1 MCRCGTKLVKKL
13 PNNLFISVSVKDE
26 EIKAVPV
33 KVVEV
38 EVKDLENPKVKS
50 ASLVCPICGR
60 ELVKK
65 EF

>member
-13 PNNLFISVSVKDE
+13 PNNLFISVEGE

-38 EVKDLENPKVKS
+38 EVKDLEKPKVKS

-60 ELVKK
+60 ELVRK

>member
-13 PNNLFISVSVKDE
+13 PNNLFISVKDE

-38 EVKDLENPKVKS
+38 EVKDLEKPKVKS
-50 ASLVCPICGR
+50 ASLVCPVCGR
-60 ELVKK
+60 MLVKK

>member
-13 PNNLFISVSVKDE
+13 PNNLFISVKDE

-38 EVKDLENPKVKS
+38 EVKDLEKPKVKS

-60 ELVKK
+60 TLVKK
-65 EF
+65 RF

>member
-13 PNNLFISVSVKDE
+13 PNNLFISVEDE

-50 ASLVCPICGR
+50 AGLVCPVCGR
-60 ELVKK
+60 MLVKK

>member
-13 PNNLFISVSVKDE
+13 PNNLFISVEEE

-38 EVKDLENPKVKS
+38 EVRDLKKPKVKS
-50 ASLVCPICGR
+50 ASLVCPVCGR
-60 ELVKK
+60 TLVKK

>member
-13 PNNLFISVSVKDE
+13 PNNLFISVEDE

-38 EVKDLENPKVKS
+38 EVKDSENPKVKS
-50 ASLVCPICGR
+50 ASLVCPVCGR
-60 ELVKK
+60 ELVRK

>member
-13 PNNLFISVSVKDE
+13 PNNLFISVEDE

-38 EVKDLENPKVKS
+38 EVKDLENPRVKS

-60 ELVKK
+60 ELVRK

>member
-13 PNNLFISVSVKDE
+13 PNNLFISVKDE

-38 EVKDLENPKVKS
+38 EVKDLEPKVKS
-50 ASLVCPICGR
+50 ASLVCPVCSR
-60 ELVKK
+60 TLVKK
-65 EF
+65 RF